1 MAVTGLTILMK
12 EKMLQRETVE
22 FILERIHRAWQMQ
35 GYVCSADGDILISTA
50 NNDESDLRI
59 LPDAGLIKEIYGKCQ
74 VNSIP
79 VVSMEEDMIYYMAFL
94 DGDWQM
100 YLIGPIATE
109 KLTFF
114 QNHMY
119 CRRHGI
125 TEKNCQIP
133 YLPPARALT
142 CLSMVYYMVTG
153 QIVSEKELMQE
164 NETLEGIPDVEH
176 SYYQIQQDS
185 EENRRYSYRNEKE
198 WLAQIENGTLQK
210 KQVQI
215 NAESMK
221 KLDRVG
227 RLAHDNSFKQYEYM
241 AISQICLASRAA
253 MRGGMNTYDAYTL
266 SDMYYQK
273 VSRCTDIME
282 LLKICLMVEQ
292 DFSEQVRLAKERNQK
307 ENYIE
312 QCKDYI
318 ARHRM
323 AKFTISQMAEELG
336 LSRSYLSRRFSE
348 QTGITI
354 QEYILQIRLE
364 AAANML
370 QFSEEKIG
378 TIAEYLCFPSQSY
391 FTERFRKQYGM
402 TPGEYR
408 KDKQVVDFKGTKI

>member
-1 MAVTGLTILMK
+1 
-12 EKMLQRETVE
+12 MLQRETME

-35 GYVCSADGDILISTA
+35 GCVCSDDGTIFAASA
-50 NNDESDLRI
+50 NCREGGLQI
-59 LPDAGLIKEIYGKCQ
+59 LPDAGLIKELYGKCQ
-74 VNSIP
+74 ENRLP
-79 VVSMEEDMIYYMAFL
+79 VVFMEEDMVYYMAFL
-94 DGDWQM
+94 DEERRM

-125 TEKNCQIP
+125 PEQNYQIP
-133 YLPPARALT
+133 YLPPTRALT
-142 CLSMVYYMVTG
+142 CLSMIYYMVTG
-153 QIVSEKELMQE
+153 QTVSERELMQE
-164 NETLEGIPDVEH
+164 NETLEGIPDIEH
-176 SYYQIQQDS
+176 SYYQLQQDS
-185 EENRRYSYRNEKE
+185 EENRRFSYRNEKE

-210 KQVQI
+210 RQVQI
-215 NAESMK
+215 DAESMK

-227 RLAHDNSFKQYEYM
+227 RLARDNSFKQYEYM

-266 SDMYYQK
+266 SDMYYQR

-282 LLKICLMVEQ
+282 LLNICLMVEQ

-318 ARHRM
+318 ARHRTT
-323 AKFTISQMAEELG
+323 KFSISQMAEELG
-336 LSRSYLSRRFSE
+336 FSRSYLSRRFSE
-348 QTGITI
+348 QTGISI
-354 QEYILQIRLE
+354 QEYILQVRLE

-370 QFSEEKIG
+370 RFSEEQIG
-378 TIAEYLCFPSQSY
+378 TIADYLCFPSQSY
-391 FTERFRKQYGM
+391 FTERFRKQYGK

-408 KDKQVVDFKGTKI
+408 KENRIIDFGGAKI

>member
-1 MAVTGLTILMK
+1 MVRRCDCEKK
-12 EKMLQRETVE
+12 EKME

-35 GYVCSADGDILISTA
+35 SCVCSDEGVILTA
-50 NNDESDLRI
+50 ASNCGEGGVQI
-59 LPDAGLIKEIYGKCQ
+59 LPDAGLIKELYAKCQ
-74 VNSIP
+74 ENILP
-79 VVSMEEDMIYYMAFL
+79 VVSMEEDMVYYMAFL
-94 DGDWQM
+94 DEERQM

-125 TEKNCQIP
+125 TEKNYQIP

-142 CLSMVYYMVTG
+142 CLSMIYFMATG
-153 QIVSEKELMQE
+153 MTVSEKELMQE
-164 NETLEGIPDVEH
+164 NKALEGIPDIEH

-185 EENRRYSYRNEKE
+185 EENRRFSYRNEKE

-210 KQVQI
+210 RQVQI
-215 NAESMK
+215 DAKSMK
-221 KLDRVG
+221 KLDLVG
-227 RLAHDNSFKQYEYM
+227 RLAQNNSFKQYEYM

-266 SDMYYQK
+266 SDMYYQR
-273 VSRCTDIME
+273 VSGCTDVME

-292 DFSEQVRLAKERNQK
+292 DFSEQVRLAKERNKK

-318 ARHRM
+318 ARHRST
-323 AKFTISQMAEELG
+323 KFSISQMAEELG
-336 LSRSYLSRRFSE
+336 LSRSYLSRRFSQ
-348 QTGITI
+348 QTGMTI
-354 QEYILQIRLE
+354 QEYILLVRLE

-370 QFSEEKIG
+370 RFSEEQIG
-378 TIAEYLCFPSQSY
+378 IIAEYLCFPSQSY

-408 KDKQVVDFKGTKI
+408 KENQIIDFRGITI

>member
-1 MAVTGLTILMK
+1 MAHRCICGKIEEM
-12 EKMLQRETVE
+12 E

-35 GYVCSADGDILISTA
+35 SCICSGDGLVLAAAA
-50 NNDESDLRI
+50 NGGGSGPQI
-59 LPDAGLIKEIYGKCQ
+59 LPEAGLIKALYEKCQ
-74 VNSIP
+74 KNSLP
-79 VVSMEEDMIYYMAFL
+79 VVSMEEDMVYYMAFL
-94 DGDWQM
+94 DEERRM

-125 TEKNCQIP
+125 AEQNYQIP

-142 CLSMVYYMVTG
+142 CLSMIYYMVTG
-153 QIVSEKELMQE
+153 RMVSERELMQE
-164 NETLEGIPDVEH
+164 NKALEGIPDIEH

-185 EENRRYSYRNEKE
+185 EENRRFSYRNEKE

-210 KQVQI
+210 RQVQI
-215 NAESMK
+215 DAESMK
-221 KLDRVG
+221 KLDLVG
-227 RLAHDNSFKQYEYM
+227 RLAQNNSFKQYEYM

-266 SDMYYQK
+266 SDMYYQR
-273 VSRCTDIME
+273 VSQCTDVME

-292 DFSEQVRLAKERNQK
+292 DFSEQVRLAKERNKK

-318 ARHRM
+318 ARHRT
-323 AKFTISQMAEELG
+323 AKFSIGQMAEELG

-348 QTGITI
+348 QTGITL
-354 QEYILQIRLE
+354 QEYILQVRLE

-370 QFSEEKIG
+370 RFSEERIG
-378 TIAEYLCFPSQSY
+378 IIAEYLCFPSQSY

-408 KDKQVVDFKGTKI
+408 KENQIIDFRGTTI